1 MKDHL
6 VMASQFAQTLLN
18 RLPDCYDTNP
28 VKMAFSITKV
38 IIEIKDV
45 GFVSA
50 SSAQAD
56 HYIRQSE
63 TTKKGLYNV
72 SMKQRTDSS
81 LRTLWRRWSAVFR
94 RPAKRPWRGSNRTS
108 SILHR
113 KDIIKNMLLSRI
125 LWKEMKEL
133 EDLAN
138 NLLATQVI
146 DDEEYGP
153 KIQQIFQRVKEA
165 AISFLVRIIIFV

>member
-6 VMASQFAQTLLN
+6 VMASQFAQTLLK